1 MRSRMMIGVGV
12 ALALT
17 ACEQT
22 EVREITEDRY
32 LPQPMDTVKITDNY
46 YLDGYI
52 SRGAEDIGEGR
63 TLQAVNL
70 FLDGDELYVAN
81 FAERCVD
88 VFDVKRLTY
97 KRSISNGER
106 TFVRDIYV
114 EDGHLFVAA
123 GDSREVQVFDKHS
136 GTYLTRLGTGIWPVS
151 NVSWAGCVA
160 ATKNFVFVRDS
171 KETNVRVFDRK
182 AVLLTAVNN
191 NTVFAK
197 LGTGSDF
204 IGSSTEPHG
213 ESYDMEVIG
222 DSLYAFIPRSG
233 TIYAWNIHE
242 IADKKNDTP
251 TSVTWSSG
259 VKICSVAKGRNDSL
273 LFVAMVKD
281 GKTQLAEI
289 ALSDFQSR
297 NFDRPLRLFVS
308 DSRVRL
314 SPQPIVTYL
323 EERIILPNGDKLE
336 CWEIRKNPSFVILP
350 TR

>member
-32 LPQPMDTVKITDNY
+32 LPQSMDTVKITDNY

-171 KETNVRVFDRK
+171 KETNVRE
-182 AVLLTAVNN
+182 T
-191 NTVFAK
+191 
-197 LGTGSDF
+197 
-204 IGSSTEPHG
+204 
-213 ESYDMEVIG
+213 
-222 DSLYAFIPRSG
+222 
-233 TIYAWNIHE
+233 
-242 IADKKNDTP
+242 
-251 TSVTWSSG
+251 
-259 VKICSVAKGRNDSL
+259 
-273 LFVAMVKD
+273 
-281 GKTQLAEI
+281 
-289 ALSDFQSR
+289 LS
-297 NFDRPLRLFVS
+297 
-308 DSRVRL
+308 
-314 SPQPIVTYL
+314 
-323 EERIILPNGDKLE
+323 ENG
-336 CWEIRKNPSFVILP
+336 
-350 TR
+350 

>member
-1 MRSRMMIGVGV
+1 
-12 ALALT
+12 
-17 ACEQT
+17 
-22 EVREITEDRY
+22 
-32 LPQPMDTVKITDNY
+32 
-46 YLDGYI
+46 
-52 SRGAEDIGEGR
+52 
-63 TLQAVNL
+63 VNL

-213 ESYDMEVIG
+213 ESYDMEV
-222 DSLYAFIPRSG
+222 
-233 TIYAWNIHE
+233 
-242 IADKKNDTP
+242 
-251 TSVTWSSG
+251 
-259 VKICSVAKGRNDSL
+259 
-273 LFVAMVKD
+273 
-281 GKTQLAEI
+281 
-289 ALSDFQSR
+289 
-297 NFDRPLRLFVS
+297 
-308 DSRVRL
+308 
-314 SPQPIVTYL
+314 
-323 EERIILPNGDKLE
+323 
-336 CWEIRKNPSFVILP
+336 
-350 TR
+350 

>member
-281 GKTQLAEI
+281 GKH
-289 ALSDFQSR
+289 
-297 NFDRPLRLFVS
+297 NLR
-308 DSRVRL
+308 
-314 SPQPIVTYL
+314 
-323 EERIILPNGDKLE
+323 K
-336 CWEIRKNPSFVILP
+336 
-350 TR
+350 

>member
-182 AVLLTAVNN
+182 AAPASAPRWSRTSPMPPVPPCWISSSVCPAPAPWRWAATSLPSPAPPFPPRASPWALTPPWLPWKLW
-191 NTVFAK
+191 AK
-197 LGTGSDF
+197 
-204 IGSSTEPHG
+204 
-213 ESYDMEVIG
+213 
-222 DSLYAFIPRSG
+222 
-233 TIYAWNIHE
+233 
-242 IADKKNDTP
+242 
-251 TSVTWSSG
+251 
-259 VKICSVAKGRNDSL
+259 KGG
-273 LFVAMVKD
+273 A
-281 GKTQLAEI
+281 AI
-289 ALSDFQSR
+289 
-297 NFDRPLRLFVS
+297 
-308 DSRVRL
+308 
-314 SPQPIVTYL
+314 
-323 EERIILPNGDKLE
+323 
-336 CWEIRKNPSFVILP
+336 
-350 TR
+350 